1 MEPMR
6 VHELHN
12 KFDLV
17 LKIRAKDL
25 KHMRDII
32 DNKIRVTNKKEQ
44 SLFKNH
50 NRHNSAVTFV
60 DEFKSYYDS

>member
-6 VHELHN
+6 LHELHN

-25 KHMRDII
+25 KHMRDIT
-32 DNKIRVTNKKEQ
+32 DNKIGVINKKGQSFFEQ
-44 SLFKNH
+44 
-50 NRHNSAVTFV
+50 
-60 DEFKSYYDS
+60 

>member
-1 MEPMR
+1 MEPMQ
-6 VHELHN
+6 VNELHN

-25 KHMRDII
+25 KHTSDIT

-44 SLFKNH
+44 SF
-50 NRHNSAVTFV
+50 F
-60 DEFKSYYDS
+60 EQ

>member
-6 VHELHN
+6 VHELYN

-32 DNKIRVTNKKEQ
+32 DNKIRVTNKKEL
-44 SLFKNH
+44 SLFEQ
-50 NRHNSAVTFV
+50 SQ
-60 DEFKSYYDS
+60 